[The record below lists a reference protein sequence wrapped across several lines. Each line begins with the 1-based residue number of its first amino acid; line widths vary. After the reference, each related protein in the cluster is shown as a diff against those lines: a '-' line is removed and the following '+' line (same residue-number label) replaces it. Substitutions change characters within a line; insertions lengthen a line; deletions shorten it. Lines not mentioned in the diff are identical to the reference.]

1 MMDEKEL
8 GRLLEEVAEEEVP
21 GSPGMWPEVE
31 RRLSRESRTVTLGER
46 LFFLSERLLSGAGA
60 LALLLVVALFA
71 SWLWFLGPDGA
82 AVAPTATTAP
92 QETVAVV
99 AEATPTADEVA
110 PAPDLSMLRGPGWV
124 LLIEQHYDSPMATVD
139 SETGEVINTQGDFL
153 REVWALLN
161 EEGLVTQQVT
171 VIRDMQGNE
180 LQVSTWRDGVSRNL
194 TLGMEQEMEELGP
207 LLPWADPENAVYH
220 DPLVQEKVE
229 LVTLQRVEQP
239 PGEVLALLAQEVAD
253 AACENLALVDES
265 EWEARALYERWLD
278 GLVQEANG
286 RWLHTV
292 IERRQNEAAIP
303 YENYEMPLATRSRG
317 WTQLDEAGDIVA
329 RVGITDGPLGE
340 VLRVGVVRDGWSHDL
355 VDEQVNAYRAQPP
368 DLDLGFFANVDSMES
383 ERRGLA
389 REEVMLDG
397 KRAIRFTACQSY
409 QGARPRMGDLPLP
422 VVGEQRHLWL
432 DAESGQVL
440 RSERVYVDTAG
451 EIHLDSEQVLTTVS
465 FVETLPAE
473 AQVRWEEAG
482 TQEVTIP
489 PELDDRPQTTPLRIP
504 DVSLTVEDITYGAH
518 ETVVEMR
525 IELQVAEEHTQPKL
539 VSPLSPE
546 LVDEHGNRY
555 RWLLS
560 RGGSVSANG
569 NGRWLSDVILTFE
582 PVSAQAQTL
591 TLRTGLGM
599 VWPASEPLVVDLQDR
614 KLGDRW
620 PLQQELIIGGMSVPV
635 TEAAWV
641 NDPGE
646 ADGHLTLQITAPC
659 VVQPD
664 YELVFLELL
673 SQEAASGSDGVGGQP
688 CGLDGAEEI
697 VASLTI
703 DSLLNGET
711 PASLQSVT
719 LFAEGRLHLTGP
731 WSVTWDV
738 EG

>member
-1 MMDEKEL
+1 MDEKEF

-21 GSPGMWPEVE
+21 GLPGMWPEVE
-31 RRLSRESRTVTLGER
+31 RRLSREKQTLGLGEH
-46 LFFLSERLLSGAGA
+46 LFLLSERLLSGAGA

-82 AVAPTATTAP
+82 FVTSTATPALL
-92 QETVAVV
+92 ETVAVA
-99 AEATPTADEVA
+99 AEATPTAGEVA
-110 PAPDLSMLRGPGWV
+110 PAPDLSVLSGPGWV

-194 TLGMEQEMEELGP
+194 TLGMEQETEELGP

-229 LVTLQRVEQP
+229 LVSLQRVEQP
-239 PGEVLALLAQEVAD
+239 PGEVLALLAQEWAD
-253 AACENLALVDES
+253 TACENLTLVDES

-278 GLVQEANG
+278 GLVQEADG

-303 YENYEMPLATRSRG
+303 YENYEMPLVTRSRG

-340 VLRVGVVRDGWSHDL
+340 VLGVGVVRDGWSHDL

-368 DLDLGFFANVDSMES
+368 DLDLGFFANVDSMEP

-389 REEVMLDG
+389 REEVMLED
-397 KRAIRFTACQSY
+397 RPAIRFTACQSY

-451 EIHLDSEQVLTTVS
+451 EIHLDSEQVLTLVA
-465 FVETLPAE
+465 FVETLPGETQAL
-473 AQVRWEEAG
+473 WEEAG
-482 TQEVTIP
+482 AQEVTIP
-489 PELDDRPQTTPLRIP
+489 AMAARPAPVTLMEVPEIVVTLEEVIYRPHETEVFWRIEVTERP
-504 DVSLTVEDITYGAH
+504 SNDFGATVSLRRPVLIDD
-518 ETVVEMR
+518 
-525 IELQVAEEHTQPKL
+525 Q
-539 VSPLSPE
+539 
-546 LVDEHGNRY
+546 GNRY
-555 RWLLS
+555 EPQMGSGSS
-560 RGGSVSANG
+560 RVADGSVVGEGST
-569 NGRWLSDVILTFE
+569 TFE
-582 PVSAQAQTL
+582 PVSAEAITL
-591 TLRTGLGM
+591 TLETDVELMWIAEERLVLNLQGH
-599 VWPASEPLVVDLQDR
+599 EP
-614 KLGDRW
+614 GDRW
-620 PLQQELIIGGMSVPV
+620 PLREEVVIKGMTVPV
-635 TEAAWV
+635 VEAAWV
-641 NDPGE
+641 TDPNGE
-646 ADGHLTLQITAPC
+646 EGHLSLQIMTPC
-659 VVQPD
+659 VAQAD
-664 YELVFLELL
+664 AELIYLELRPIVL
-673 SQEAASGSDGVGGQP
+673 RSGGGGVGNQFCSAP
-688 CGLDGAEEI
+688 EAEQMI
-697 VASLTI
+697 ATFTL
-703 DSLLNGET
+703 DSLLDERT
-711 PASLQSVT
+711 PATLEMVELDVT
-719 LFAEGRLHLTGP
+719 GRFHLPGP
-731 WSVTWDV
+731 WSVTWEV
-738 EG
+738 ER